1 MSSFGILINIIFIVV
16 TVVRLYDVTFTTNS
30 KYFELVMEVLCIAGI
45 LLITIINIMNLLG
58 LYEIERLGDRVL
70 SIALL
75 IYLVILLRDI
85 MKKRKKYM

>member
-1 MSSFGILINIIFIVV
+1 
-16 TVVRLYDVTFTTNS
+16 
-30 KYFELVMEVLCIAGI
+30 MEVLCIAGI

-85 MKKRKKYM
+85 MKKRKRYM